1 MAMQGLIGAL
11 AYQSL
16 FCLQHTNSDANDIAL
31 DSFEGICFV
40 DCSFSFSRCAVEP
53 CSRPVHFTKGNM
65 SKDAEEAKKFRA
77 EKAKNEGN
85 KAFRGKNYEKAL
97 QKYNIAIKLDPEK
110 VVLVFLYSSVTCIL
124 KQTNKLCPRH
134 KRQIN
139 ANINIATSITTR
151 LCL

>member
-1 MAMQGLIGAL
+1 M
-11 AYQSL
+11 
-16 FCLQHTNSDANDIAL
+16 
-31 DSFEGICFV
+31 
-40 DCSFSFSRCAVEP
+40 SR
-53 CSRPVHFTKGNM
+53 
-65 SKDAEEAKKFRA
+65 DAEEAKKIRA
-77 EKAKNEGN
+77 ENAKDEGN
-85 KAFRGKNYEKAL
+85 KAFRGKDYEKAL

-139 ANINIATSITTR
+139 IATSITFR